1 MDTIG
6 RQVTTFVTLF
16 MAIALII
23 LMYVIFEP
31 QRRVAATTQ
40 QRQESADRGAEL
52 FAKNCVVCH
61 GPLGRGVS
69 GAGFPLNVPTNRA
82 PDEDRVK
89 FLKTTISRG
98 RLNSTGKL
106 PNMPAWSNQEG
117 GALGDQQIDDLI
129 NFLGYGDWSQVPK
142 RLVALGTPTNAIPTP
157 PGRGTPDPAR
167 VLATPVETNDPGA
180 AVFDNNGCNG
190 CHKIGP
196 EFPVGGTTGPDLS
209 HVASKEKIPDGQPT
223 LPVNQEGL
231 TTWIRNPPAI
241 EPKVVMPPF
250 DEDTI
255 SNKDMADL
263 VNWLLKHK

>member
-167 VLATPVETNDPGA
+167 VLALRHCIAAHHGADALPGRR
-180 AVFDNNGCNG
+180 FGS
-190 CHKIGP
+190 P
-196 EFPVGGTTGPDLS
+196 EALALYRLNALDASVKGALEHGLS
-209 HVASKEKIPDGQPT
+209 Q
-223 LPVNQEGL
+223 
-231 TTWIRNPPAI
+231 
-241 EPKVVMPPF
+241 
-250 DEDTI
+250 
-255 SNKDMADL
+255 
-263 VNWLLKHK
+263 